1 MQIEQI
7 KKQLADKKVQ
17 ILLQE
22 SKKKELEDKI
32 LLLSQ
37 KIKRAEDNRDLYV
50 QTKEFLSAFTNESR
64 AKLKEQLE
72 QIVSS
77 VLQRVVGEE
86 YSFKIEFVVKRGV
99 DEAVFTIYD
108 DNAKSNV
115 DILES
120 SGGGLA
126 DIVSVILLFVFLGI
140 HSTNGG
146 YLILDEAGKFLH
158 GQEFEERFFELVK
171 ELTKSYNRQTI
182 YVTAIESL
190 INVADNVI
198 KIEKNNGYTEVV

>member
-1 MQIEQI
+1 MQIENI
-7 KKQLADKKVQ
+7 KKIIEDRKLQIRLTEEKQKEIREKISLLMQQLKK
-17 ILLQE
+17 
-22 SKKKELEDKI
+22 
-32 LLLSQ
+32 
-37 KIKRAEDNRDLYV
+37 AEDNRNLYA
-50 QTKEFLSAFTNESR
+50 QTKEFLSAFTDETR
-64 AKLKEQLE
+64 ASLKQQLE
-72 QIVSS
+72 QIVSG
-77 VLQRVVGEE
+77 VLQKVVGEE
-86 YSFKIEFVVKRGV
+86 YSFKIDFVIKRGV
-99 DEAVFTIYD
+99 TDAVFTIYD
-108 DNAKSNV
+108 SNTQANV

-140 HSTNGG
+140 HSTKGG

-158 GQEFEERFFELVK
+158 GQEFEEKFFELVK

-198 KIEKNNGYTEVV
+198 KIEKNNGYTEVI